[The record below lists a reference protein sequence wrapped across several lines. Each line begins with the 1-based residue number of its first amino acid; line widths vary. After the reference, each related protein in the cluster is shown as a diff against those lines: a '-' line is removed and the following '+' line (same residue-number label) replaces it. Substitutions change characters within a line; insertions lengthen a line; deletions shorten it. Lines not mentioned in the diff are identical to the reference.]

1 MNCATTCNTGLNRGS
16 REPPCRHPVHR
27 EMSSSEPHIEETDQ
41 VWFEAGFL
49 PPEEHRLAVAVLH
62 HLALDEDPAT
72 PLLSSILN
80 RAAGATG
87 FESGYWIFDPSKL
100 HRIASEYGIEPDGMS
115 ETAVAHAVTLAIIN
129 EYREEME
136 GDRR

>member
-16 REPPCRHPVHR
+16 REPPCRDPVHR
-27 EMSSSEPHIEETDQ
+27 EVSCSEPHIEETDQ

-49 PPEEHRLAVAVLH
+49 PPEEHRLAVALLH
-62 HLALDEDPAT
+62 HLAMDEDPAT
-72 PLLSSILN
+72 PLLSSILSGM
-80 RAAGATG
+80 AGAPE
-87 FESGYWIFDPSKL
+87 FDRGYRIFDRSKL
-100 HRIASEYGIEPDGMS
+100 HRIASEYGIKQDGMS
-115 ETAVAHAVTLAIIN
+115 ETAVANAVTLAIIN

>member
-16 REPPCRHPVHR
+16 REPPCRDPVHR
-27 EMSSSEPHIEETDQ
+27 EVSCSEPHIEETDQ

-49 PPEEHRLAVAVLH
+49 PPEEHRLAVALLH
-62 HLALDEDPAT
+62 HLAMDEDPAT
-72 PLLSSILN
+72 EFD
-80 RAAGATG
+80 R
-87 FESGYWIFDPSKL
+87 GYRIFDRSKL
-100 HRIASEYGIEPDGMS
+100 HRIASEYGIKQDGMS

>member
-1 MNCATTCNTGLNRGS
+1 GIVVAVVILLT
-16 REPPCRHPVHR
+16 
-27 EMSSSEPHIEETDQ
+27 
-41 VWFEAGFL
+41 
-49 PPEEHRLAVAVLH
+49 AVAVLH

-72 PLLSSILN
+72 PLLSSILS

-87 FESGYWIFDPSKL
+87 FESGYRIFDPSKL